1 MKATERAAQ
10 TEKRTGEFTYI
21 FALQNVDTVI
31 TKMLYVLTPS
41 ATWGWCLGAGTRP
54 PTHLKNSG
62 TPSARVTI
70 VRGTEFWPQ
79 TFCARFLVG
88 KGAQVHGS
96 PLGYLVYL
104 AEAAGR
110 ELTQAICWQQ
120 ARLCCMANSPGV
132 SVKKQGCFRVC
143 VWGRN

>member
-1 MKATERAAQ
+1 MLWCHAAPQLFIGLTPNSTRVKFNMKATERVAQ
-10 TEKRTGEFTYI
+10 KEKRIGGFTHI
-21 FALQNVDTVI
+21 FALQNVDMVN

-54 PTHLKNSG
+54 PTHLKNAG

-70 VRGTEFWPQ
+70 VHGTEFWPQ

-96 PLGYLVYL
+96 T
-104 AEAAGR
+104 R
-110 ELTQAICWQQ
+110 
-120 ARLCCMANSPGV
+120 ARAPA
-132 SVKKQGCFRVC
+132 RP
-143 VWGRN
+143 

>member
-21 FALQNVDTVI
+21 FALQNVDMVN

-54 PTHLKNSG
+54 PTHLKTPG

-70 VRGTEFWPQ
+70 VRGTGFWPQ
-79 TFCARFLVG
+79 TFCPRFLVG
-88 KGAQVHGS
+88 GECRPVRGS
-96 PLGYLVYL
+96 PLHHVS
-104 AEAAGR
+104 AHAG
-110 ELTQAICWQQ
+110 TWAV
-120 ARLCCMANSPGV
+120 ACMAQRRRPADWALLS
-132 SVKKQGCFRVC
+132 
-143 VWGRN
+143 